1 MIWVIKIALLAYV
14 GFGAL
19 LYVAQRAMMYLPVA
33 ENPAEDVPHERF
45 TVDGATLKV
54 WVVDPGHER
63 AVIYFGGNA
72 EDVYYNAVDFR
83 RHMPGTSVYLV
94 NYRGYGGSTGS
105 PSEAALFADAV
116 QLFDLLSERHTHIS
130 AIGRSIGSGVA
141 AYLAAERS
149 VERVVLITPQDS
161 AVAIAKRLYPIYP
174 VDWMLKDKYD
184 NVAHASRIS
193 APVQVVIAA
202 NDRIIPPEHAER
214 LVQTFVHQPVE
225 KVVIDGAGHNT
236 ISAFDGYWE
245 AIAAFLGGAAAVAD

>member
-1 MIWVIKIALLAYV
+1 
-14 GFGAL
+14 
-19 LYVAQRAMMYLPVA
+19 
-33 ENPAEDVPHERF
+33 
-45 TVDGATLKV
+45 
-54 WVVDPGHER
+54 
-63 AVIYFGGNA
+63 
-72 EDVYYNAVDFR
+72 
-83 RHMPGTSVYLV
+83 MPGTSVYLV

-116 QLFDLLSERHTHIS
+116 QLFDLLSERHTRIS

-141 AYLAAERS
+141 AYLAAERP

-184 NVAHASRIS
+184 NVAHARRIS

-214 LVQTFVHQPVE
+214 LVQTFVYEPVE